1 MSDQEPIDWTN
12 LGARF
17 ACVED
22 AFEEHRRR
30 TVAHFIKMRHFD
42 AELARYSL
50 AEYLRSSSCLFPKIA
65 DDVRAEWARVVAE
78 AKSAEAE
85 SALADR
91 KNSDG

>member
-1 MSDQEPIDWTN
+1 MSDQGPIDWTN

-78 AKSAEAE
+78 AKAAEAE
-85 SALADR
+85 PAPAGSR
-91 KNSDG
+91 IS

>member
-1 MSDQEPIDWTN
+1 MSDQGPIDWTN

-50 AEYLRSSSCLFPKIA
+50 AECLRSSSCLFPKIA
-65 DDVRAEWARVVAE
+65 DDVRAEWAKVVAE
-78 AKSAEAE
+78 AKAAEADPAPAG
-85 SALADR
+85 SR
-91 KNSDG
+91 IS

>member
-30 TVAHFIKMRHFD
+30 TVAHFIRMRHFD
-42 AELARYSL
+42 AELARHSL

-78 AKSAEAE
+78 AKAAEADPAPAG
-85 SALADR
+85 SR
-91 KNSDG
+91 IS

>member
-1 MSDQEPIDWTN
+1 MSDQDPIDWTN

-30 TVAHFIKMRHFD
+30 TVAHFIRMRHFD
-42 AELARYSL
+42 AELARHSL
-50 AEYLRSSSCLFPKIA
+50 AQYTRSSSCLFPKIA

-78 AKSAEAE
+78 AKAAEADPAPAG
-85 SALADR
+85 SR
-91 KNSDG
+91 IS

>member
-30 TVAHFIKMRHFD
+30 TVAHFIRMRHFD
-42 AELARYSL
+42 AELARQSP

-78 AKSAEAE
+78 AKAAEADPAPAG
-85 SALADR
+85 SR
-91 KNSDG
+91 IS